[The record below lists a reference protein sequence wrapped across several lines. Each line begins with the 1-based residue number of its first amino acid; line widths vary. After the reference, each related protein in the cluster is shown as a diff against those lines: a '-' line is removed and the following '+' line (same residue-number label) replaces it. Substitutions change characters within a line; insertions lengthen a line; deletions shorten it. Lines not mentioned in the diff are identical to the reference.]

1 MSDENEFMSED
12 ESKESSI
19 SDTEQEASSFED
31 VEVETP
37 QAQESYEATSVR
49 PESRDEEGAADSDRL
64 PVQEQLEEI
73 REDNESV
80 GEDISTVKPE
90 TEATIK
96 RAKRRKTR
104 KPTGKLTSP
113 KPQEIL
119 ESPKMESSAV
129 ETIRTQI
136 NERLKLN
143 EQKLSQIMS
152 AIRPLERH
160 IHSTAMQAQLSRQI
174 QIQVKQLQKQVQQI
188 EKMSKNISS
197 EIKKRANKG
206 NLYTL
211 QKRPSKGTAIG
222 KSKGDIKSE
231 ARKKAKTGTRRKS
244 VG

>member
-12 ESKESSI
+12 ESNESST
-19 SDTEQEASSFED
+19 SDTGQEASSFED
-31 VEVETP
+31 VEVENP
-37 QAQESYEATSVR
+37 EAQGTYEATSVR
-49 PESRDEEGAADSDRL
+49 PESLDEDEAADSDKL

-73 REDNESV
+73 RVDNESV
-80 GEDISTVKPE
+80 GENISMVKPQ
-90 TEATIK
+90 TEVTIK
-96 RAKRRKTR
+96 RAKRRKAR
-104 KPTGKLTSP
+104 KPTGKLSAKT
-113 KPQEIL
+113 QEIL
-119 ESPKMESSAV
+119 ESPKLESSVV

-152 AIRPLERH
+152 VIRPLERH
-160 IHSTAMQAQLSRQI
+160 IHSTAKQAQLSRQI

-211 QKRPSKGTAIG
+211 QKRSKGAAIG
-222 KSKGDIKSE
+222 KSKGDIKFE
-231 ARKKAKTGTRRKS
+231 ARKKAKTGTRRKP